1 MIIGRVIGNV
11 VSSRKY
17 DSLQGYKLLLIRPQ
31 YTDKSEVIVAADVMG
46 AGVGQQV
53 IVSFGESNQH
63 ALTKNAPIDALV
75 VGIVD
80 NEPVLDLSEQ
90 P

>member
-17 DSLQGYKLLLIRPQ
+17 DTLQGYKLLLIRLQ
-31 YTDKSEVIVAADVMG
+31 YTDKREVIVAADVMG
-46 AGVGQQV
+46 AGIGQQV
-53 IVSFGESNQH
+53 IVSFGEGNQY

-80 NEPVLDLSEQ
+80 NEPIIDLSEQ

>member
-1 MIIGRVIGNV
+1 MIIGKVIGNV

-17 DSLQGYKLLLIRPQ
+17 DGLQGYKLLLIRLQ
-31 YTDKSEVIVAADVMG
+31 YTDKKEVIVAADVMG

-53 IVSFGESNQH
+53 LVSFGESNQY

-80 NEPVLDLSEQ
+80 NEPIIDLSE
-90 P
+90 